1 MSLMVDITSVHV
13 VEDAWVATDLPEG
26 AIVTIGNYDGLHR
39 GQRLILEKVT
49 ARAKA
54 CGVPS
59 VVVTFEP
66 HPTRFIRP
74 EEAPELLT
82 TESQKRELLAEVGVD
97 VVLFVRFNLEVAETS
112 AEDFVRG
119 FLHRRLALKE
129 LYVGNA
135 FTFGAGRKGDL
146 NLLRKLAGELGFMVH
161 GIAEEKHQGEL
172 VSSTRIRRA
181 LKRGQVELVAELLT
195 RPYEIHGEVVRGDRM
210 GQRLGWPTINVEPVH
225 ELVPAE
231 GVYACRVVFAG
242 VPTAFDAVTNIG
254 TRPTVYENY
263 QEVVESHVLAF
274 SNDAYGQKVRL
285 SFYKRLREERIFPS
299 IMDLSSQIKRDV
311 ASTREYFA
319 SLDRL
324 EGSNDS
330 DPVVQSGFE
339 IS

>member
-1 MSLMVDITSVHV
+1 MVDNAMVHV
-13 VEDAWVATDLPEG
+13 VEDAWNASDLPEG

-39 GQRLILEKVT
+39 GQRLILDKVT

-54 CGVPS
+54 CGAPS

-74 EEAPELLT
+74 DESPELLT
-82 TESQKRELLAEVGVD
+82 TPSQKKELLSEAGVD
-97 VVLFVRFNLEVAETS
+97 VVLFVKFNREVAETS
-112 AEDFVRG
+112 AEEFVRT
-119 FLHRRLALKE
+119 FLHQRLALKE
-129 LYVGNA
+129 LWVGNA
-135 FTFGAGRKGDL
+135 FTFGADRLGDL
-146 NLLRKLAGELGFMVH
+146 TLLRRL
-161 GIAEEKHQGEL
+161 AEELDFTVQGVAEERFQDEL
-172 VSSTRIRRA
+172 VSSTRVRRA
-181 LKRGQVELVAELLT
+181 LKQGRVELVTELLT

-210 GQRLGWPTINVEPVH
+210 GQRLGWPTINVETVH

-263 QEVVESHVLAF
+263 QKVVESHVLAF

-311 ASTREYFA
+311 AATREYFA
-319 SLDRL
+319 SLDRS
-324 EGSNDS
+324 ERSNDF
-330 DPVVQSGFE
+330 DPVIQSGFE
-339 IS
+339 MS

>member
-1 MSLMVDITSVHV
+1 MVDTSRVHV
-13 VEDAWVATDLPEG
+13 VEDAWSASDLPEG

-39 GQRLILEKVT
+39 GQRLILDKIT

-54 CGVPS
+54 CGAPS

-82 TESQKRELLAEVGVD
+82 TPSQKKELLSEAGVD
-97 VVLFVRFNLEVAETS
+97 VVLFVKFNREVAETS
-112 AEDFVRG
+112 AEEFVRS
-119 FLHRRLALKE
+119 FLHQRLALRE
-129 LYVGNA
+129 LWVGNG
-135 FTFGAGRKGDL
+135 FTFGAGRQGDL
-146 NLLRKLAGELGFMVH
+146 PLLNRLAEELGFTVH
-161 GIAEEKHQGEL
+161 GVAEERLHGEV
-172 VSSTRIRRA
+172 VSSTRVRRA
-181 LKRGQVELVAELLT
+181 LKQGRVELVSELLT

-210 GQRLGWPTINVEPVH
+210 GQRLGWPTINVDPVH

-231 GVYACRVVFAG
+231 GVYACRVVFSG

-263 QEVVESHVLAF
+263 QKVVESHVLAF

-311 ASTREYFA
+311 AVTREYFA
-319 SLDRL
+319 SLGRS
-324 EGSNDS
+324 EGSNDF
-330 DPVVQSGFE
+330 DPVIQSGFE
-339 IS
+339 MS